1 MEDLLLDRDEL
12 DYIESNPIFSLWL
25 FGNVDENSLSEEEK
39 RIIIARQMYYDLVVS
54 DDVFIHILNRFN
66 CHDIDMF
73 LNDKKIIVMASH
85 YMGIR
90 SDYLRVK
97 AHLMKKRQ
105 LKEKNKKLEL

>member
-25 FGNVDENSLSEEEK
+25 FGNVDEDSLSEEEK

-54 DDVFIHILNRFN
+54 DEVFFHILDRFN
-66 CHDIDMF
+66 CYDLDMF
-73 LNDKKIIVMASH
+73 LNDKKIVVMASH

-97 AHLMKKRQ
+97 AHLMKKRI
-105 LKEKNKKLEL
+105 LNEKNKKLEL